1 LIHAG
6 ACGTAKIILDGVFKM
21 AEITASMVKELREA
35 TGLGMMECKK
45 ALVEANGDFKVAEE
59 QLRIK
64 SGAKA
69 SKAASRVTA
78 EGVVSAFISPDCK
91 TGAVVEV
98 NCETDFVA
106 KNDDFAAF
114 ARNVAETV
122 TKNDPADMAALS
134 SMALANG
141 TESVEESRKALIMKL
156 GENISVRRFERYATS
171 TGKLSSY
178 LHGSKIG
185 VLLDY
190 AGGDDVMG
198 RDLCMHIAAS
208 KPKSVDAS
216 GVNPEEIE
224 TERRIAIEKAREA
237 GKPDAMLE
245 KIAEGTVQKFLK
257 EVTLLGQVFV
267 KAEDGKQTIEQ
278 LLKSK
283 NASVTAFQMY
293 VVGEGIEKKVEDYAA
308 EVAAAVAALKS

>member
-1 LIHAG
+1 
-6 ACGTAKIILDGVFKM
+6 M
-21 AEITASMVKELREA
+21 SEITASMVKELREM

-45 ALVEANGDFKVAEE
+45 ALVESNGDLKAAEE

-69 SKAASRVTA
+69 SKAASRVTS
-78 EGVVSAFISPDCK
+78 EGVVSTFIAPDGK
-91 TGAVVEV
+91 IGAVVEV

-122 TKNDPADMAALS
+122 AKNDPEDIAALS
-134 SMALANG
+134 GLAIANG
-141 TESVEESRKALIMKL
+141 SGSVEETRKALIMKL
-156 GENISVRRFERYATS
+156 GENVSIRRFERYATT

-190 AGGDDVMG
+190 SGGDAALG
-198 RDLCMHIAAS
+198 RDLSMHIAAS
-208 KPKSVDAS
+208 KPRAIDVS
-216 GVNPEEIE
+216 GVNPSEIE
-224 TERRIAIEKAREA
+224 TERRIAIEKAREG
-237 GKPDAMLE
+237 GKPEAMLE

-267 KAEDGKQTIEQ
+267 KAEDGKQTVEQ

-283 NASVTAFQMY
+283 GASVNAFQVF
-293 VVGEGIEKKVEDYAA
+293 VVGEGIEKKAEDYAA
-308 EVAAAVAALKS
+308 EVAAAAAAAKG

>member
-1 LIHAG
+1 
-6 ACGTAKIILDGVFKM
+6 M

-59 QLRIK
+59 QMRIK

-69 SKAASRVTA
+69 SKASSRVTA
-78 EGVVSAFISPDCK
+78 EGVVSAFISDDAK
-91 TGAVVEV
+91 TGAIAEV

-106 KNDDFAAF
+106 KNDDFIAF
-114 ARNVAETV
+114 AKSVAETV
-122 TKNDPADMAALS
+122 AKHNPADIAALS
-134 SMALANG
+134 ELAIAGG
-141 TESVEESRKALIMKL
+141 TDSVEETRKALVMKL
-156 GENISVRRFERYATS
+156 GENVTIRRFERYETE
-171 TGKLSSY
+171 TGRLSSY

-185 VLLDY
+185 VMVSFTGENEAL
-190 AGGDDVMG
+190 G
-198 RDLCMHIAAS
+198 RDICMHIAAC
-208 KPKSVDAS
+208 KPKSIDAS
-216 GVNPEEIE
+216 GVNPADID

-237 GKPDAMLE
+237 GKPEAMLE

-278 LLKSK
+278 LLKA
-283 NASVTAFQMY
+283 NGAAVTSFQMF

-308 EVAAAVAALKS
+308 EVAATIAAAQG

>member
-1 LIHAG
+1 
-6 ACGTAKIILDGVFKM
+6 M

-45 ALVEANGDFKVAEE
+45 ALAETNGDFKAAEE
-59 QLRIK
+59 LLRIK

-78 EGVVSAFISPDCK
+78 EGVVAAYISADGK
-91 TGAVVEV
+91 TGALVEV

-106 KNDDFAAF
+106 KNDDFIAF
-114 ARNVAETV
+114 AKNLAQTV
-122 TKNDPADMAALS
+122 TQHKPADVAALS
-134 SMALANG
+134 ETAIAG
-141 TESVEESRKALIMKL
+141 GAGSVEETRKALVMKL
-156 GENISVRRFERYATS
+156 GENVTVRRFVRYAAAA
-171 TGKLSSY
+171 GRLAAY

-185 VLLDY
+185 VIVDY
-190 AGGDDVMG
+190 VGGDEALGKDIA
-198 RDLCMHIAAS
+198 MHIAAS
-208 KPKSVDAS
+208 KPKALDTS
-216 GVNPEEIE
+216 GVNPADIE
-224 TERRIAIEKAREA
+224 TERRIAIEKARES
-237 GKPDAMLE
+237 GKPEAMLE

-267 KAEDGKQTIEQ
+267 KAADGKQTIEQ

-283 NASVTAFQMY
+283 NASVTAFQMF

-308 EVAAAVAALKS
+308 EVAAVAAAAKKG

>member
-1 LIHAG
+1 
-6 ACGTAKIILDGVFKM
+6 M
-21 AEITASMVKELREA
+21 SEITASMVKELREM
-35 TGLGMMECKK
+35 TGLGMMECKR
-45 ALVEANGDFKVAEE
+45 ALVESNGDLKVAEE

-78 EGVVSAFISPDCK
+78 EGVVSAFISNDGK

-106 KNDDFAAF
+106 KNDDFIAYTK
-114 ARNVAETV
+114 NIAETV
-122 TKNDPADMAALS
+122 AKNNPDDLNALS
-134 SMALANG
+134 GMAIING
-141 TESVEESRKALIMKL
+141 AATVEETRKALIMKL
-156 GENISVRRFERYATS
+156 GENVSIRRFERYATS
-171 TGKLSSY
+171 AGKLSSY

-185 VLLDY
+185 VLLHFT
-190 AGGDDVMG
+190 GGDAALG

-216 GVNPEEIE
+216 GVNPADIA
-224 TERRIAIEKAREA
+224 TERRIAIEKAREG
-237 GKPDAMLE
+237 GKPEAMLE
-245 KIAEGTVQKFLK
+245 KIADGTVQKFLK

-283 NASVTAFQMY
+283 GAAVIAFQMF

-308 EVAAAVAALKS
+308 EVAAAAAAAMG

>member
-1 LIHAG
+1 
-6 ACGTAKIILDGVFKM
+6 M

-45 ALVEANGDFKVAEE
+45 ALVEANGDFKMAEE
-59 QLRIK
+59 QMRIK

-69 SKAASRVTA
+69 SKASSRVTA
-78 EGVVSAFISPDCK
+78 EGVVSAFIAADGK
-91 TGAVVEV
+91 TGAVAEI

-106 KNDDFAAF
+106 KNDDFVAF

-122 TKNDPADMAALS
+122 AANNPADLEALS
-134 SMALANG
+134 AMTIANG
-141 TESVEESRKALIMKL
+141 AGSVDEVRKALVMKL
-156 GENISVRRFERYATS
+156 GENLTVRRFERYETT
-171 TGKLSSY
+171 TGTLSSY

-185 VLLDY
+185 VLLNFT
-190 AGGDDVMG
+190 GGDEALG
-198 RDLCMHIAAS
+198 RDICMHIAAS
-208 KPKSVDAS
+208 KPKSVDIS
-216 GVNPEEIE
+216 GVNPVDIE

-237 GKPDAMLE
+237 GKPEAMLE

-257 EVTLLGQVFV
+257 EVTLLGQIFV

-278 LLKSK
+278 LLKTR
-283 NASVTAFQMY
+283 NASVYAFQMF

-308 EVAAAVAALKS
+308 EVAATIAAAQG

>member
-1 LIHAG
+1 
-6 ACGTAKIILDGVFKM
+6 M

-45 ALVEANGDFKVAEE
+45 ALVESNGDFKAAEE

-69 SKAASRVTA
+69 SKASARVAA
-78 EGVVSAFISPDCK
+78 EGVVNTYIANDGK
-91 TGAVVEV
+91 AGAVAEV

-106 KNDDFAAF
+106 KNDDFKAF
-114 ARNVAETV
+114 AKNVAETV
-122 TKNDPADMAALS
+122 AKSNPADIEALS
-134 SMALANG
+134 GMAIANG
-141 TESVEESRKALIMKL
+141 SGTVEETRKALVMKL
-156 GENISVRRFERYATS
+156 GENIAVRRFKRYATTS
-171 TGKLSSY
+171 GKLSSY

-185 VLLDY
+185 VLLDFT
-190 AGGDDVMG
+190 GGDEALG

-208 KPKSVDAS
+208 KPKSIDAS
-216 GVNPEEIE
+216 GVNQEEIA
-224 TERRIAIEKAREA
+224 TERRIAIEKAREG
-237 GKPDAMLE
+237 GKPEAMLE

-283 NASVTAFQMY
+283 GASVTAFQMY

-308 EVAAAVAALKS
+308 EVAAAAAAAKG